1 MALAVKLYPLTI
13 SLSQIRSKFSF
24 VGWDNTSPIEC
35 NLKTSLLYYF

>member
-24 VGWDNTSPIEC
+24 MGWDKSTSR
-35 NLKTSLLYYF
+35 LLCGAWGLGVHK